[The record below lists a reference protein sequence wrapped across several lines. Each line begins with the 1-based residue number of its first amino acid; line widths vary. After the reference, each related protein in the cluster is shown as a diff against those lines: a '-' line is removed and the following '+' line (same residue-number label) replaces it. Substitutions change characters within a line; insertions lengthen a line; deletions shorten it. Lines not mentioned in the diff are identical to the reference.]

1 MFVVVQGHGLRVD
14 ERFERAGCV
23 GKRGKGEGA
32 FLQRGSRALLRTRGF
47 GLGDGGQ
54 EPRSEGGAE
63 EEFEEVTAGEVGH
76 GE

>member
-1 MFVVVQGHGLRVD
+1 MLVVMQAHGCSID
-14 ERFERAGCV
+14 KRFEGSGGV
-23 GKRGKGEGA
+23 GKRRKGEGA
-32 FLQRGSRALLRTRGF
+32 FLQRGRRALLSYGRF
-47 GLGDGGQ
+47 GSGDGWQ